1 MIDYDQAWIAFERI
15 QEVWVATRDSTHN
28 RTSEFREG
36 YRHAYLEALRTFDE
50 NAVYRSPADLDAQWL
65 ELLRFTE
72 SKRQMGISAY
82 GRGFN
87 LGLGDIAEDLERL
100 RADWL
105 G

>member
-15 QEVWVATRDSTHN
+15 QEVWV
-28 RTSEFREG
+28 SEFREG